1 MCRRAD
7 GPTGMGYDSVMIHP
21 SHAPEARRAL
31 GALTL
36 FGVLLLAILVL
47 PTDQLGNGIRYYVPV
62 HSIMEVLSVV
72 VAGLI
77 FAIGW
82 SSSRHSGPQAVLVVS
97 SLFLGIAILDLMH
110 LLTFRSMPDFITA
123 SGPQKAVD
131 FWLAART
138 FAALALLAA
147 VTLSWQKPALLS
159 RSLLVGLVLAMVIP
173 ICILLLFR
181 PDWLPVTYIDGK
193 GLTAFKIG
201 YEYVLIAAHLA
212 VAGLCYLRMRSLRT
226 FNASAL
232 LAATGIIAMSEFL
245 FTLYVDVTDFHNLLG
260 HLFKIVGY
268 VFLYEA
274 LFAETVERP
283 YQQLRESEGNL
294 VATLDTL
301 PDLLFEID
309 EAGTHVGIHTRDSN
323 KLIASKE
330 SLLGSNIR
338 EVMPPEA
345 VDITL
350 KAIAEAKRDGKSRGH
365 RIMLDVREG
374 RRYFGLSI
382 SRKDNPD
389 GGHSYLV
396 LSRDVTEVVKQEQA
410 LAQEAR
416 INGALLQLPEAA
428 LHLDENALLQFG
440 LEMMERLT
448 GSTVSF
454 LHFVSEDQDSLQLVT
469 WSRNTLAD
477 CDIPHES
484 HLPIGQAG
492 IWAEA
497 VRTHKPLLINAYAG
511 EPLKRGLPDGHT
523 ALERLVVVPVLDG
536 SLVRL
541 LVGMGNKAEDYI
553 QQDIDTLRLFGESL
567 WQAVQRRRLNQEVR
581 SKQEEIKYFFDTNLE
596 LLCIGA
602 LDGTLARLNRGFE
615 NILGYAPAELKGRR
629 FLDFVHPDDRAES
642 EHKLRDL
649 AASQDVIDLEN
660 RWRCRDGSYR
670 NVAWRAKSNGSMVY
684 ASGRDV
690 TESHRRD
697 AELRR
702 LSTAIEQSPNSLVIT
717 DTEARIEFV
726 NKAFSDITGYSL
738 PEVLGRNPR
747 LLKSGKTPTAVYVEM
762 WERLSRGEPWKG
774 ELINRRKDG
783 GEYAEMA
790 LIYPLRDAGGR
801 ITHYIAHKED
811 ISERKAS
818 AERIQ
823 QLSHYDQLTGL
834 PNRVLME
841 QRFHG
846 ALELVKRQHHPLC
859 LMWLDLDNFKDIND
873 AIGHGMG
880 DLLLRE
886 VAQRLRGQLR
896 DQDVLARQSGD
907 DFTLVLPGM
916 DQDAAAAAA
925 ADLLSVLQLPIEVG
939 GHELLVSGSVGLA
952 MYPNDGQTLEVLQM
966 CAESAMY
973 RVKQDGRNGFRF
985 YAPEMQAQASRKL
998 ALTNSLKHAMAR
1010 GELFLEYQPQKSL
1023 QDGRLTGAEA
1033 LLRWRSPQW
1042 GNVSPAE
1049 FVPLAES
1056 SGMIVPIGDWVLR
1069 TAAQQLKA
1077 WRDAGLPLETVAVNL
1092 SAVQFG
1098 QPGLAA
1104 AIAKQMHDIGLSP
1117 EHIELELT
1125 EAVALKNPEAA
1136 RRIMAGLSES
1146 GFRLSIDDFGTGY
1159 SSMSYLKRFAID
1171 RLKIDKSFVDE
1182 IGAKAEDRAIVVA
1195 IIQMARS
1202 LGMSTIAEGVETQ
1215 AQLDFLRQSGCDE
1228 IQGYHYSRPLDPE
1241 RFEAFVR
1248 HEAAP

>member
-1 MCRRAD
+1 
-7 GPTGMGYDSVMIHP
+7 MIHP

-31 GALTL
+31 GTVALL
-36 FGVLLLAILVL
+36 GLLLLAILML
-47 PTDQLGNGIRYYVPV
+47 PAARLGIGVPYYVPI
-62 HSIMEVLSVV
+62 HTIMEVLSVA

-82 SSSRHSGPQAVLVVS
+82 SSSRHHGPQAVLWVS
-97 SLFLGIAILDLMH
+97 SLFLGIAVLDLMH
-110 LLTFRSMPDFITA
+110 LLTFRSMPDFITP
-123 SGPQKAVD
+123 SNPEKAVD
-131 FWLAART
+131 FWLAARS
-138 FAALALLAA
+138 FAAAALLAA
-147 VTLSWQKPALLS
+147 ATMSWRRPALLP
-159 RSLLVGLVLAMVIP
+159 RHLLAGLVLLAVLP
-173 ICILLLFR
+173 VCILLMFR
-181 PDWLPVTYIDGK
+181 PDWLPTTYIPGR
-193 GLTAFKIG
+193 GLTGFKIG
-201 YEYVLIAAHLA
+201 YEYALMAVHLAIAALCLRHL
-212 VAGLCYLRMRSLRT
+212 RSPRR
-226 FNASAL
+226 FNAGAL
-232 LAATGIIAMSEFL
+232 LAATCIIAMSEFL
-245 FTLYVDVTDFHNLLG
+245 FTRYAEVTDHYNLFG
-260 HLFKIVGY
+260 HLYKIVAY

-274 LFAETVERP
+274 LFTETVERP
-283 YQQLRESEGNL
+283 YQQLRESERNL
-294 VATLDTL
+294 NATLDTL
-301 PDLLFEID
+301 PDLLFEVD
-309 EAGTHVGIHTRDSN
+309 ETGTYLDLHTEERS
-323 KLIASKE
+323 KLVAPAEK
-330 SLLGSNIR
+330 LLGRNIR
-338 EVMPPEA
+338 DVMPADA
-345 VDITL
+345 VHTIL
-350 KAIAEAKRDGKSRGH
+350 QAVSEAKRTGKSRDS
-365 RIMLDVREG
+365 RIVLDVPEG
-374 RRYFGLSI
+374 RRHFGLSI

-389 GGHSYLV
+389 GSVSYLV
-396 LSRDVTEVVKQEQA
+396 LSRDITDLMLQKQA

-428 LHLDENALLQFG
+428 GSMDEAEVLRFG
-440 LEMMERLT
+440 LETMERLT
-448 GSTVSF
+448 GSEVAF
-454 LHFVSEDQDSLQLVT
+454 LHFVSEDQETLQLVS
-469 WSRNTLAD
+469 WSRNTLND
-477 CDIPHES
+477 CRIEHES
-484 HLPIGQAG
+484 HLPISQAG

-497 VRTHKPLLINAYAG
+497 VRRHRPLLINDYGG
-511 EPLKRGLPDGHT
+511 EPLKRGLPEGHVGLKRI
-523 ALERLVVVPVLDG
+523 AVVPVLDG
-536 SLVRL
+536 NLVRV
-541 LVGMGNKAEDYI
+541 LVGVGNKAADYE
-553 QQDIDTLRLFGESL
+553 QQDIDALRLFGESL
-567 WQAVQRRRLNQEVR
+567 WQAVLRRRLN
-581 SKQEEIKYFFDTNLE
+581 EEIRIRQQDVNYFFDTNLE
-596 LLCIGA
+596 LFCIGN
-602 LDGTLARLNRGFE
+602 LDGKFIRVNRGFE
-615 NILGYAPAELKGRR
+615 NILGFSAEKLEGYK
-629 FLDFVHPDDRAES
+629 FLDFVHPDDREATAES
-642 EHKLRDL
+642 LRRL
-649 AASQDVIDLEN
+649 KTAQDVVDLEN
-660 RWRCRDGSYR
+660 RWLHQGDGYR
-670 NVAWRAKSNGSMVY
+670 HIAWRAKSNGSVVY

-690 TESHRRD
+690 TESRLRD

-702 LSTAIEQSPNSLVIT
+702 LSTAVEQSPNSLVIT

-726 NKAFSDITGYSL
+726 NQAFTRITGYTL
-738 PEVLGRNPR
+738 QEVLGRNPR
-747 LLKSGKTPTAVYVEM
+747 ILQSGKTPAAVYADM
-762 WERLSRGEPWKG
+762 WGRLTRGEPWKG
-774 ELINRRKDG
+774 ELFNRRKDG
-783 GEYAEMA
+783 SEYTEMA

-811 ISERKAS
+811 ITERKAS

-841 QRFHG
+841 QRFH
-846 ALELVKRQHHPLC
+846 AVLAQVKRRQQPLC

-880 DLLLRE
+880 DMLLRE

-907 DFTLVLPGM
+907 DFVLLLPGT
-916 DQDAAAAAA
+916 DQDAAAATATA
-925 ADLLSVLQLPIEVG
+925 LLATLQLPIEVG

-952 MYPNDGQTLEVLQM
+952 MYPNDGQTLEALQM

-1023 QDGRLTGAEA
+1023 HDGRLTGAEA

-1202 LGMSTIAEGVETQ
+1202 LGMSTIAEGVESQ
-1215 AQLDFLRQSGCDE
+1215 AQFDFLRESGCDE
-1228 IQGYHYSRPLDPE
+1228 IQGYFYSKPLDAE
-1241 RFEAFVR
+1241 RFEAFLR
-1248 HEAAP
+1248 RQAAP

>member
-1 MCRRAD
+1 MCRRPD
-7 GPTGMGYDSVMIHP
+7 GPTGMGYDAGMIHP
-21 SHAPEARRAL
+21 SHLPEARRAL
-31 GALTL
+31 GALAL
-36 FGVLLLAILVL
+36 FGLLFLAILIL
-47 PTDQLGNGIRYYVPV
+47 PSDKLGYSMDFYVPI

-82 SSSRHSGPQAVLVVS
+82 SSSRHRGPHAVLVVS

-110 LLTFRSMPDFITA
+110 LLTFRSMPDFITP
-123 SGPQKAVD
+123 SNPQKAVD

-138 FAALALLAA
+138 FAAAALLAA
-147 VTLSWQKPALLS
+147 ATLSWQKPALLS
-159 RSLLVGLVLAMVIP
+159 RNLLLGFVLLMALPV
-173 ICILLLFR
+173 CILLLFR
-181 PDWLPVTYIDGK
+181 PDWLPASYIEGQ

-201 YEYVLIAAHLA
+201 YEYVLIAIHLA
-212 VAGLCYLRMRSLRT
+212 VAVLCYRHMRAPRT
-226 FNASAL
+226 FNAAAL

-260 HLFKIVGY
+260 HLFKIVAY

-274 LFAETVERP
+274 LFTETVERP
-283 YQQLRESEGNL
+283 YQKLQESEQDMAL
-294 VATLDTL
+294 TLDTL
-301 PDLLFEID
+301 PDLLFEVD
-309 EAGTHVGIHTRDSN
+309 GSGTYINFHAKEQS
-323 KLIASKE
+323 KLAAPPEK
-330 SLLGSNIR
+330 LRGRNIR
-338 EVMPPEA
+338 DVMPPEA
-345 VDITL
+345 VDNVL
-350 KAIAEAKRDGKSRGH
+350 KAITEARQHGKSRGI
-365 RIMLDVREG
+365 RITLDVPEG
-374 RRYFGLSI
+374 RRHFGLSV
-382 SRKDNPD
+382 SRRDKPD
-389 GGHSYLV
+389 DSPTYLV
-396 LSRDVTEVVKQEQA
+396 LSRDVTEVVLQEQA

-428 LHLDENALLQFG
+428 LKMDETALLQFG
-440 LEMMERLT
+440 LETMERLT
-448 GSTVSF
+448 GSTASF
-454 LHFVSEDQDSLQLVT
+454 LHFVAEDQETLQLVT
-469 WSRNTLAD
+469 WSRGTLAG
-477 CDIPHES
+477 CAVPHES

-497 VRTHKPLLINAYAG
+497 VRRQRPLLINDYAG
-511 EPLKRGLPDGHT
+511 DPLKTGLPEGHT
-523 ALERLVVVPVLDG
+523 GLERVAVVPVLDG

-541 LVGMGNKAEDYI
+541 LVGVGNKAADYS
-553 QQDIDTLRLFGESL
+553 QQDVDALRLFGESL
-567 WQAVQRRRLNQEVR
+567 WQATLRRRLNDELR
-581 SKQEEIKYFFDTNLE
+581 KKQEDINYFFDTNLE

-602 LDGTLARLNRGFE
+602 MDGTLGRVNRGFE
-615 NILGYAPAELKGRR
+615 NILGYAPAELEGRR
-629 FLDFVHPDDRAES
+629 FMDFVHPDDAAES
-642 EHKLRDL
+642 ERRLRVL
-649 AASQDVIDLEN
+649 ATSQDVIDLEN

-670 NVAWRAKSNGSMVY
+670 NVAWRAKSNGNMVY

-702 LSTAIEQSPNSLVIT
+702 LSTAVEQSPNSLVIT
-717 DTEARIEFV
+717 DTQARIEFV
-726 NKAFSDITGYSL
+726 NKAFSDITGYTL

-747 LLKSGKTPTAVYVEM
+747 LLKSGKTPPGVYAEM
-762 WERLSRGEPWKG
+762 WGRLSRGEPWKG
-774 ELINRRKDG
+774 ELVNRRKDG
-783 GEYAEMA
+783 GEYTEMA
-790 LIYPLRDAGGR
+790 LIYPLRDADGR

-811 ISERKAS
+811 ITERKAS

-841 QRFHG
+841 QRFHA
-846 ALELVKRQHHPLC
+846 ALELVKRQRHPLC

-925 ADLLSVLQLPIEVG
+925 ADLLSVLQLPIDVA
-939 GHELLVSGSVGLA
+939 GHELLVSGSIGVA
-952 MYPNDGQTLEVLQM
+952 MYPNDGETLDALQM

-985 YAPEMQAQASRKL
+985 YAPDMQEQASRKL
-998 ALTNSLKHAMAR
+998 ALTNALKHAMAR
-1010 GELFLEYQPQKSL
+1010 GELYLAYQPQKSL
-1023 QDGRLTGAEA
+1023 VDGRLVGAEA

-1042 GNVSPAE
+1042 GDVPPAE
-1049 FVPLAES
+1049 FIPLAES

-1069 TAAQQLKA
+1069 TAAHQLKR
-1077 WRDAGLPLETVAVNL
+1077 WRDAGLPVETVAVNL
-1092 SAVQFG
+1092 SAVQFV

-1104 AIAKQMHDIGLSP
+1104 AIAKQVLDIGLAP

-1136 RRIMAGLSES
+1136 QRIMTELSDS

-1171 RLKIDKSFVDE
+1171 KLKIDKSFVDE
-1182 IGAKAEDRAIVVA
+1182 IGIKAEDQAIVVA

-1202 LGMSTIAEGVETQ
+1202 LGMSTIAEGVETRE
-1215 AQLDFLRQSGCDE
+1215 QLDFLRESGCDE
-1228 IQGYHYSRPLDPE
+1228 IQGYYFSKPLDPE

-1248 HEAAP
+1248 SGGAD